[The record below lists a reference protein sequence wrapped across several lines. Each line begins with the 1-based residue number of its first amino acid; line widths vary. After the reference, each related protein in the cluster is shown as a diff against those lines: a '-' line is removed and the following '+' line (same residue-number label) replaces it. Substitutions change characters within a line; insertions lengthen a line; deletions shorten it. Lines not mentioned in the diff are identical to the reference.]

1 MVSGNIL
8 EISTPDDVNNI
19 RECLLSK
26 ERYLCNRIAPIWC
39 RPGKAG
45 EYCCTIDGCL
55 THINM
60 SKVEY
65 IEEKIIEHHDKSSE
79 DSFFDLHEAAGSKWW
94 ESIDSNKGKE

>member
-1 MVSGNIL
+1 
-8 EISTPDDVNNI
+8 
-19 RECLLSK
+19 
-26 ERYLCNRIAPIWC
+26 
-39 RPGKAG
+39 
-45 EYCCTIDGCL
+45 
-55 THINM
+55 M